1 VPVLATLEHFDVTSV
16 QSINMN
22 TGTVKFFNEAKGFG
36 FITDDGSKQDFFVH
50 ANNLTGN
57 VKQSDKVE
65 FEVREGRKGP
75 EAYNV
80 KKV

>member
-1 VPVLATLEHFDVTSV
+1 MS
-16 QSINMN
+16 
-22 TGTVKFFNEAKGFG
+22 TGTVKFFNQEKGFG
-36 FITDDGSKQDFFVH
+36 FITDDNSKQDFFVH
-50 ANNLTGN
+50 ANNLSQEI
-57 VKQSDKVE
+57 KQSDRVE